1 MVKQREFDA
10 ASLRVFWAALGPKGE
25 FLLMERL
32 SSDLFS
38 SSPIS
43 N

>member
-1 MVKQREFDA
+1 
-10 ASLRVFWAALGPKGE
+10 LGPKGE

-43 N
+43 NWLAL